1 MEYWKDSAQQP
12 LFAHVE
18 LASLLEVQA
27 TSLAQPSHLV
37 AIRPMS
43 MTSVHYVHR
52 LPCVR
57 ADHGTVL
64 AFLCYKGEESKVI
77 LI

>member
-1 MEYWKDSAQQP
+1 MKQWKGSAQRP

-43 MTSVHYVHR
+43 LTSVHYVHR

-57 ADHGTVL
+57 TDHGTRL
-64 AFLCYKGEESKVI
+64 AFLCYKGEELEVI